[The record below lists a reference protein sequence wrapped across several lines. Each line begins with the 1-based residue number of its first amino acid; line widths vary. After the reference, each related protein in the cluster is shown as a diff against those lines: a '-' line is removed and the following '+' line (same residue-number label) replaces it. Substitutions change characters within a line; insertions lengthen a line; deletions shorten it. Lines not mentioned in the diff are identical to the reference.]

1 MIHPADPWPAPEKQ
15 APRVPTLREFT
26 KQFLAYVEVQK
37 KAGTKRF
44 YEICSNRVL
53 RFSPLADA
61 ALTDVTGE
69 LIGNYAQWRR
79 STSADDSILT
89 VNGELRTLR
98 RMMRL
103 AHEWERSNS
112 PQK

>member
-1 MIHPADPWPAPEKQ
+1 MMDRDNITRTGA
-15 APRVPTLREFT
+15 RVPGVVVSGRREI
-26 KQFLAYVEVQK
+26 VM
-37 KAGTKRF
+37 RF

-53 RFSPLADA
+53 RFGPLADA
-61 ALTDVTGE
+61 VLTDVTGE
-69 LIGNYAQWRR
+69 LIGKYAQWRR

-103 AHEWERSNS
+103 AHEVGLNS
-112 PQK
+112 AR